1 MKSPPE
7 LTARLAQHWNSA
19 DWRERQLLGTA
30 AAWPLTLSIGQP
42 DTAVF
47 LNDTTALRSH
57 LQQWRAVE
65 QLGLGSVQW
74 QERRY
79 RGSSDAIAVPT
90 HWQLTKPSQCVAALS
105 HFKVPGHAQVKGD
118 YARLSTLI
126 AAVERPGFQRLL
138 VRRLVQWRD
147 TPTDAVVAAARMAL
161 QLEPGSAQGKPLRAL
176 AVLGNDSKFF
186 VRPASLLTALL
197 DERFDG
203 EASRQGLAGF
213 LGALPEDDHWLLIA
227 PLAPGL
233 LPFARQRVRSSELQ
247 TTPLPAYRI
256 LLVENERCL
265 HQLPQPLAD
274 TIAVLGAGLNLGWLA
289 APWLRGRAVAY
300 WGDLD
305 TWGLHMLA
313 CARGHLPHLQALLM
327 DRATF
332 DTHQHLAVAE
342 PVHAGAPASPAL
354 RPDEARLDGHL
365 RTLEQGRLEQ
375 EFLPSAV
382 VHHAVHAWTAAGSA
396 VVASTRQAQANDV
409 QALSPAPSGPPGCR
423 T

>member
-1 MKSPPE
+1 MKSPQV
-7 LTARLAQHWNSA
+7 LAAKLAQQWHSA
-19 DWRERQLLGTA
+19 DWRERQLLGGGT
-30 AAWPLTLSIGQP
+30 AWPLTLPIGQP

-47 LNDTTALRSH
+47 LNDAAALRSH

-65 QLGLGSVQW
+65 QDGLGHVQW

-90 HWQLTKPSQCVAALS
+90 HWQLAKPSQCIAAIR
-105 HFKVPGHAQVKGD
+105 HFKVLGHAQVHSD

-126 AAVERPGFQRLL
+126 AGVERPGFQRLL

-147 TPTDAVVAAARMAL
+147 VPVDAVMAAAHMAL
-161 QLEPGSAQGKPLRAL
+161 QLEPGCAQGKPLRAL
-176 AVLGNDSKFF
+176 AVQGNDTKFF
-186 VRPASLLTALL
+186 ERHASLLTALL

-203 EASRQGLAGF
+203 EASRQGLVGF

-233 LPFARQRVRSSELQ
+233 LPFAQMRVRASELL
-247 TTPLPAYRI
+247 TTPLPGSRI

-265 HQLPQPLAD
+265 HQLPAPVQD

-289 APWLRGRAVAY
+289 APWLQERSVAY

-305 TWGLHMLA
+305 TWGLRMLA
-313 CARGHLPHLQALLM
+313 TARHHLPHLHALLM

-332 DTHQHLAVAE
+332 SAHQHLAVTE
-342 PVHAGAPASPAL
+342 PVHAPQSACGAL
-354 RPDEARLDGHL
+354 HPDEAALAEHL
-365 RTLEQGRLEQ
+365 RAQARGRLEQ
-375 EFLPSAV
+375 EFLPTDTVHRAV
-382 VHHAVHAWTAAGSA
+382 RTWV
-396 VVASTRQAQANDV
+396 NDNDGL
-409 QALSPAPSGPPGCR
+409 A
-423 T
+423 

>member
-1 MKSPPE
+1 MKSPQA
-7 LTARLAQHWNSA
+7 LATKLAQQWNSA
-19 DWRERQLLGTA
+19 DWRERQLLGTT

-42 DTAVF
+42 DPAVF
-47 LNDTTALRSH
+47 LNDATALRSH

-65 QLGLGSVQW
+65 DLGLGNVQW

-90 HWQLTKPSQCVAALS
+90 HWQLAKPSQCIAAIR
-105 HFKVPGHAQVKGD
+105 HFKVAGHAQVHSD

-126 AAVERPGFQRLL
+126 AGVDRPGFQRLL

-147 TPTDAVVAAARMAL
+147 TPADAVIAAAHMAL
-161 QLEPGSAQGKPLRAL
+161 QLEPGCAQGKPLRAL
-176 AVLGNDSKFF
+176 AVQGNDSKFF
-186 VRPASLLTALL
+186 ERHASLLTALL

-203 EASRQGLAGF
+203 EASRQGLVGF

-233 LPFARQRVRSSELQ
+233 LPFAQMRVRASELL
-247 TTPLPAYRI
+247 TTPLPNSRI

-265 HQLPQPLAD
+265 HQLPQPLPG

-289 APWLRGRAVAY
+289 APWLQGRRVAY

-313 CARGHLPHLQALLM
+313 IARDHLPHLQALLM
-327 DRATF
+327 DAATF
-332 DTHQHLAVAE
+332 SAHHPLAVTE
-342 PVHAGAPASPAL
+342 PVHAPQSACGAL
-354 RPDEARLDGHL
+354 HPDEAALAEHL
-365 RTLEQGRLEQ
+365 RAQARGRLEQ
-375 EFLPSAV
+375 EFLPTDTVHRAV
-382 VHHAVHAWTAAGSA
+382 RTWVNDNDG
-396 VVASTRQAQANDV
+396 QA
-409 QALSPAPSGPPGCR
+409 
-423 T
+423 

>member
-1 MKSPPE
+1 MKSPQA
-7 LTARLAQHWNSA
+7 LAAKLAQQWNSA
-19 DWRERQLLGTA
+19 DWRERQLLGTT

-42 DTAVF
+42 DPAVF
-47 LNDTTALRSH
+47 LNDATALRSH

-65 QLGLGSVQW
+65 DLGLGNVQW

-90 HWQLTKPSQCVAALS
+90 HWQLAKPSQCIAAIR
-105 HFKVPGHAQVKGD
+105 HFKVAGHAQVHSD

-126 AAVERPGFQRLL
+126 AGVDRPGFQRLL

-147 TPTDAVVAAARMAL
+147 TPADAVIAAAHMAL
-161 QLEPGSAQGKPLRAL
+161 QLEPGCAQGKPLRAL
-176 AVLGNDSKFF
+176 AVQGNDTKFF
-186 VRPASLLTALL
+186 ERHASLLTALL

-203 EASRQGLAGF
+203 EASRQGLVGF

-233 LPFARQRVRSSELQ
+233 LPFAQMRVRASELL
-247 TTPLPAYRI
+247 TTPLPGSRI

-265 HQLPQPLAD
+265 HQLPAPVQD

-289 APWLRGRAVAY
+289 APWLQERSVAY

-305 TWGLHMLA
+305 TWGLRMLA
-313 CARGHLPHLQALLM
+313 TARHHLPHLHALLM

-332 DTHQHLAVAE
+332 SAHQHLAVAE
-342 PVHAGAPASPAL
+342 SVHAPEPISGAQTPEEAAL
-354 RPDEARLDGHL
+354 QAHL
-365 RTLEQGRLEQ
+365 RAQARGRLEQ
-375 EFLPSAV
+375 EFLPTDTVHRAV
-382 VHHAVHAWTAAGSA
+382 RTWVNDNDG
-396 VVASTRQAQANDV
+396 QA
-409 QALSPAPSGPPGCR
+409 
-423 T
+423 

>member
-1 MKSPPE
+1 MKSPQA
-7 LTARLAQHWNSA
+7 LAAKLAQQWHSA
-19 DWRERQLLGTA
+19 DWRERQLLGGGT
-30 AAWPLTLSIGQP
+30 AWPLTLPIGQP

-47 LNDTTALRSH
+47 LNDAAALRSH

-65 QLGLGSVQW
+65 QDGLGHVQW

-90 HWQLTKPSQCVAALS
+90 HWQLAKPSQCIAAIR
-105 HFKVPGHAQVKGD
+105 HFKVLGHAQVHSD

-126 AAVERPGFQRLL
+126 AGVERPGFQRLL

-147 TPTDAVVAAARMAL
+147 VPVDAVMAAAHMAL
-161 QLEPGSAQGKPLRAL
+161 QLEPGCAQGKPLRAL
-176 AVLGNDSKFF
+176 AVQGNDTKFF
-186 VRPASLLTALL
+186 ERHASLLTALL

-203 EASRQGLAGF
+203 EASRQGLVGF

-233 LPFARQRVRSSELQ
+233 LPFAQMRVRASELL
-247 TTPLPAYRI
+247 TTPLPGSRI

-265 HQLPQPLAD
+265 HQLPAPVQD

-289 APWLRGRAVAY
+289 APWLQERSVAY

-305 TWGLHMLA
+305 TWGLRMLA
-313 CARGHLPHLQALLM
+313 TARHHLPHLHALLM

-332 DTHQHLAVAE
+332 SAHQHLAVAE
-342 PVHAGAPASPAL
+342 PVHAPEPISGAQTPEEAAL
-354 RPDEARLDGHL
+354 QAHL
-365 RTLEQGRLEQ
+365 RAQARGRLEQ
-375 EFLPSAV
+375 EFLPTDTVHRAV
-382 VHHAVHAWTAAGSA
+382 RTWV
-396 VVASTRQAQANDV
+396 NDNDGL
-409 QALSPAPSGPPGCR
+409 A
-423 T
+423 

>member
-1 MKSPPE
+1 MKTPQA
-7 LTARLAQHWNSA
+7 LAAKLAQQWNSA
-19 DWRERQLLGTA
+19 DWRERQLLGGGT
-30 AAWPLTLSIGQP
+30 AWPLTLPIGQP

-47 LNDTTALRSH
+47 LNDAAALRSH

-65 QLGLGSVQW
+65 QDSLGHVQW

-90 HWQLTKPSQCVAALS
+90 HWQLAKPSQCIAAIR
-105 HFKVPGHAQVKGD
+105 HFKVLGHAQVHSD

-126 AAVERPGFQRLL
+126 AGVERPGFQRLL

-147 TPTDAVVAAARMAL
+147 VPVDAVMAAAHMAL
-161 QLEPGSAQGKPLRAL
+161 QLEPGCAQGKPLRAL
-176 AVLGNDSKFF
+176 AVQGNDTKFF
-186 VRPASLLTALL
+186 ERHASLLTALL

-203 EASRQGLAGF
+203 EASRQGLVGF

-233 LPFARQRVRSSELQ
+233 LPFAQMRVRASELQ
-247 TTPLPAYRI
+247 TTPLPARRI

-265 HQLPQPLAD
+265 HQLPAPVQD

-289 APWLRGRAVAY
+289 APWLQERSVAY

-305 TWGLHMLA
+305 TWGLRMLA
-313 CARGHLPHLQALLM
+313 TARHHLPHLHALLM

-332 DTHQHLAVAE
+332 SAHQHLAVAE
-342 PVHAGAPASPAL
+342 PVHAPEPISGAQTPEEAAL
-354 RPDEARLDGHL
+354 QAHL
-365 RTLEQGRLEQ
+365 RAQARGRLEQ
-375 EFLPSAV
+375 EFLPTDTVHRAV
-382 VHHAVHAWTAAGSA
+382 RTWVNDNDG
-396 VVASTRQAQANDV
+396 QA
-409 QALSPAPSGPPGCR
+409 
-423 T
+423 

>member
-1 MKSPPE
+1 MKSPQV
-7 LTARLAQHWNSA
+7 LAAKLAQQWHSA
-19 DWRERQLLGTA
+19 DWRERQLLGGGT
-30 AAWPLTLSIGQP
+30 AWPLTLPIGQP

-47 LNDTTALRSH
+47 LNDAAALRSH

-65 QLGLGSVQW
+65 QDGLGHVQW

-90 HWQLTKPSQCVAALS
+90 HWQLAKPSQCIAAIR
-105 HFKVPGHAQVKGD
+105 HFKVLGHAQVHSD

-126 AAVERPGFQRLL
+126 AGVERPGFQRLL

-147 TPTDAVVAAARMAL
+147 VPVDAVMAAAHMAL
-161 QLEPGSAQGKPLRAL
+161 QLEPGCAQGKPLRAL
-176 AVLGNDSKFF
+176 AVQGNDTKFF
-186 VRPASLLTALL
+186 ERHASLLTALL

-203 EASRQGLAGF
+203 EASRQGLVGF

-233 LPFARQRVRSSELQ
+233 LPFAQMRVRASELL
-247 TTPLPAYRI
+247 TTPLPGSRI

-265 HQLPQPLAD
+265 HQLPQPVAH

-289 APWLRGRAVAY
+289 APWLQERSVAY

-305 TWGLHMLA
+305 TWGLRMLA
-313 CARGHLPHLQALLM
+313 TARHHLPHLHALLM

-332 DTHQHLAVAE
+332 SAHQHLAVAE
-342 PVHAGAPASPAL
+342 PVHAPEPISGAQTPEEAAL
-354 RPDEARLDGHL
+354 QAHL
-365 RTLEQGRLEQ
+365 RAQARGRLEQ
-375 EFLPSAV
+375 EFLPTDTVHRAV
-382 VHHAVHAWTAAGSA
+382 RTWV
-396 VVASTRQAQANDV
+396 NDNDGL
-409 QALSPAPSGPPGCR
+409 A
-423 T
+423 

>member
-1 MKSPPE
+1 MKSPQV
-7 LTARLAQHWNSA
+7 LAAKLAQQWHSA
-19 DWRERQLLGTA
+19 DWRERQLLGGGT
-30 AAWPLTLSIGQP
+30 AWPLTLPIGQP

-47 LNDTTALRSH
+47 LNDAAALRSH

-65 QLGLGSVQW
+65 QDGLGHVQW

-90 HWQLTKPSQCVAALS
+90 HWQLAKPSQCIAAIR
-105 HFKVPGHAQVKGD
+105 HFKVLGHAQVHSD

-126 AAVERPGFQRLL
+126 AGVERPGFQRLL

-147 TPTDAVVAAARMAL
+147 VPVDAVMAAAHMAL
-161 QLEPGSAQGKPLRAL
+161 QLEPGCAQGKPLRAL
-176 AVLGNDSKFF
+176 AVQGNDTKFF
-186 VRPASLLTALL
+186 ERHASLLTALL

-203 EASRQGLAGF
+203 EASRQGLVGF

-233 LPFARQRVRSSELQ
+233 LPFAQMRVRASELL
-247 TTPLPAYRI
+247 TTPLPDSRI

-265 HQLPQPLAD
+265 HQLPQPVAH

-289 APWLRGRAVAY
+289 APWLQGRRVAY

-313 CARGHLPHLQALLM
+313 TARHHLPHLQALLM
-327 DRATF
+327 DAATF
-332 DTHQHLAVAE
+332 SAHQHLAVAE
-342 PVHAGAPASPAL
+342 PVHATDSAYGTLA
-354 RPDEARLDGHL
+354 PDEATLCVHL
-365 RTLEQGRLEQ
+365 RTQQKGRLEQ
-375 EFLPSAV
+375 EFVPTN
-382 VHHAVHAWTAAGSA
+382 AVHRAVRAWVDG
-396 VVASTRQAQANDV
+396 D
-409 QALSPAPSGPPGCR
+409 
-423 T
+423 